1 MVHKAERSLRFCV
14 ILLHVKTLRSDALRN
29 HERLVA
35 SARELFA
42 RSGVDVPVEE
52 ITHHAGLGMGTLYR
66 HFPTKEDLIDAV
78 LEDAFAEIVAI
89 AAQAAAEEDAW
100 VGFTQFL
107 EQALELHAR
116 NHGLKDILA
125 SREHGHVRATAMR
138 RKLKPLLQQM
148 IVRAREQGSLRPDFT
163 PADLPLVFWTAGR
176 VIETTG
182 GVAPENWRR
191 YLGFLLDGLRASAA
205 TPLPAPP
212 LTQSQLDRMAR
223 REHAAKPEKKGD
235 VQC

>member
-1 MVHKAERSLRFCV
+1 M
-14 ILLHVKTLRSDALRN
+14 KTLRSDALRN

-89 AAQAAAEEDAW
+89 AEQAAAEEDAW

-107 EQALELHAR
+107 EQALALHAR

-125 SREHGHVRATAMR
+125 SSEHGHVRATAMR
-138 RKLKPLLQQM
+138 KKLKPLLRADD
-148 IVRAREQGSLRPDFT
+148 RARQGAGLAAPRFR
-163 PADLPLVFWTAGR
+163 AD
-176 VIETTG
+176 
-182 GVAPENWRR
+182 
-191 YLGFLLDGLRASAA
+191 
-205 TPLPAPP
+205 
-212 LTQSQLDRMAR
+212 
-223 REHAAKPEKKGD
+223 
-235 VQC
+235 